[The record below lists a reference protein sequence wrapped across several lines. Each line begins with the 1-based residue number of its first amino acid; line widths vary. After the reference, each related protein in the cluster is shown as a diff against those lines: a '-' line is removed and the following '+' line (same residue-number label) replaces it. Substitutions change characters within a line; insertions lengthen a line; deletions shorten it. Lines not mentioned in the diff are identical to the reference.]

1 MTYEYSGF
9 LKTVLD
15 TPDLALRDSLPFVE
29 FTAEDIAKWR
39 FSDVPYDMEWQHI
52 PGSLS
57 RTETGVRIEGRFNE
71 VSQIDN
77 IAVDDP
83 SFWVPLST
91 LGTGDARLPLDVTQY
106 PVVEITYRCTSANAL
121 PAWQWLYPG
130 GVYFDSLEST
140 QEWRTIIRRVSC
152 DGFPKQVDA
161 VILRLYSTT
170 RDVESFEVKSIR
182 FRAMSEAET
191 AACASASG
199 ISTSEDRAPKRY
211 PVLDEFFP
219 FGCYMDA
226 ASSKRM
232 ASMLG
237 ISFHEY
243 WGLALEDIAKH
254 HHNCVAIE
262 KVDRFSVDEWR
273 ELLGLAGSYG
283 VKFFVI
289 HDGPVGAQPGQ
300 MSEFLDT
307 HVRPYADSTDILAWA
322 LYDSPPEHA
331 YPEVVSTKAL
341 LEKADPSHPMGLV
354 LRTPNAFPLFAPEL
368 PIMGIEHFRSHA
380 PWDLADTLRTH
391 LPLCRGQQTWVV
403 APGFVYATDT
413 PEWHSCPEMRMML
426 NHALANGA
434 RGWFSF
440 AYHNDPIWIRG
451 SIQRSLTG
459 PFLTFSDLWS
469 ELGQRVE
476 QCSAFGPLLLNVAP
490 TPDVAP
496 WFSVNAVAH
505 ANTHLPNGIAPARA
519 TQLSGADCELFCI
532 VSNDIREMASV
543 SIDISDAG
551 ARGKKMYDLSDCI
564 RTRHWAQMPAQ
575 RHFQMFPGQMHV
587 VLVGK
592 PGVCDL
598 WRDRIAARMIAND
611 RRVMEFDLSLLHA
624 HGVSTAG
631 IEEMLNDVSSE
642 GGPRDLETMQRARD
656 ALLNLVYDSP
666 AIYEARTKLIEACA
680 AVCACDGS
688 LCRLLGRNKI
698 ELARQWGFKVTP
710 LAREFTNL
718 RLELRRGRGAEI
730 LHSCED
736 LARRT
741 HRLLAE
747 IRALS

>member
-9 LKTVLD
+9 LKTVLEA
-15 TPDLALRDSLPFVE
+15 PDPSLRDSLPFVE
-29 FTAEDIAKWR
+29 FTADEIAKWR
-39 FSDVPYDMEWQHI
+39 LSDVPYEMEWQRI
-52 PGSLS
+52 PGNCF

-83 SFWVPLST
+83 SFWFPVST
-91 LGTGDARLPLDVTQY
+91 LDYPDPRLPIDVTQY
-106 PVVEITYRCTSANAL
+106 PVAEITYRCTSANAL

-130 GVYFDSLEST
+130 GVYFDALEPT
-140 QEWRTIIRRVSC
+140 QEWRTIIRRVSYN
-152 DGFPKQVDA
+152 GFPKQVDA
-161 VILRLYSTT
+161 LILRLYSTT

-182 FRAMSEAET
+182 FRAMSEAEAAACT
-191 AACASASG
+191 AASVVALPEG
-199 ISTSEDRAPKRY
+199 RPPKRY

-237 ISFHEY
+237 VSLHEY
-243 WGLALEDIAKH
+243 WSLALEDIAKH
-254 HHNCVAIE
+254 HHNCIAIE
-262 KVDRFSVDEWR
+262 KVDRFSADEWR
-273 ELLGLAGSYG
+273 ELLALAGSYG
-283 VKFFVI
+283 VKFFVM
-289 HDGPVGAQPGQ
+289 HAGPVGATPAQ
-300 MSEFLDT
+300 MGEFLDT
-307 HVRPYADSTDILAWA
+307 HVRPYADSNDILAWA

-331 YPEVVSTKAL
+331 YPEVMSTKAL
-341 LEKADPSHPMGLV
+341 LETTDPAHPMGLM
-354 LRTPNAFPLFAPEL
+354 LRTPNAFPLFAPAL
-368 PIMGIEHFRSHA
+368 SVMGIEHFRSHV
-380 PWDLADTLRTH
+380 PWDVADILQTH
-391 LPLCRGQQTWVV
+391 LPLCGGQQMWVI

-413 PEWHSCPEMRMML
+413 PEWHSCPELRMML

-434 RGWFSF
+434 RGWFTF

-476 QCSAFGPLLLNVAP
+476 QCSAIAPLFLNVEP
-490 TPDVAP
+490 VPDIAP
-496 WFSVNAVAH
+496 WFKITTGAH
-505 ANTHLPNGIAPARA
+505 ANSHLPNGVEPACV
-519 TQLSGADCELFCI
+519 TQLSGADCDVFCI
-532 VSNDIREMASV
+532 VSNDVREMTSV
-543 SIDISDAG
+543 SIEIAEG
-551 ARGKKMYDLSDCI
+551 VRGKKVYDLSDCI
-564 RTRHWAQMPAQ
+564 RTRRWTQMPAQ
-575 RHFQMFPGQMHV
+575 SHFQMFPGQMHV
-587 VLVGK
+587 ILTGQ

-598 WRDRIAARMIAND
+598 WRDRIAARTVAND
-611 RRVMEFDLSLLHA
+611 RRVMEFDLALLHV
-624 HGVSTAG
+624 HGIATAE
-631 IEEMLNDVSSE
+631 IDDMLADVSSE
-642 GGPRDLETMQRARD
+642 GGPRDLETMQHARD
-656 ALLNLVYDSP
+656 ALLNLVYNSP

-688 LCRLLGRNKI
+688 LCRLLGRSKV

-710 LAREFTNL
+710 LAREFTSL

-730 LHSCED
+730 IKQCED

-741 HRLLAE
+741 HKLLAE